1 MRDLPSAAGSWET
14 IMGKAQPVNPS
25 KPPQPGGTE
34 PADEGDVQGVVP
46 PAEVRPDPFIRGLSD
61 DPDA

>member
-1 MRDLPSAAGSWET
+1 
-14 IMGKAQPVNPS
+14 MGKSQPVNPP
-25 KPPQPGGTE
+25 KPPTSGGGTD
-34 PADEGDVQGVVP
+34 PVDDGEGHAVVP